1 MYESSKVL
9 TMALAEQF
17 EDLRIWQAARQ
28 AFAELHPDAKVF
40 EYYLRDQIL
49 RAALS
54 VMNNIAEG
62 FERRSN
68 RDFRHFLG
76 IAKAS
81 AGEVRSILYAVQDVG
96 LLDLERST
104 FHRKSYRRLS
114 ASIAAFSRTLKV

>member
-1 MYESSKVL
+1 MS
-9 TMALAEQF
+9 LAVHF

-28 AFAELHPDAKVF
+28 AFAELHADAKTF

-76 IAKAS
+76 MAKAS
-81 AGEVRSILYAVQDVG
+81 AGEVRSILYAVQDAGG
-96 LLDLERST
+96 LDPEKSK
-104 FHRKSYRRLS
+104 FHRESYRRLS
-114 ASIAAFSRTLKV
+114 ASIAAFSRTLKD